1 MEEFIYNL
9 NSDGIVNTPI
19 FPENK
24 IKGIT
29 NFLKALL
36 FLIPPIYFM
45 YKIYFKKEKKD
56 FKSINEIND
65 YINEK
70 EKSSAVSKIIQGI
83 VFIIFG
89 IRLYFFFKPNKSQ
102 ISLGILIKYLQKKNI
117 ISDSF
122 YKILKKLKPEGM
134 SKYGE

>member
-19 FPENK
+19 IPENK

-89 IRLYFFFKPNKSQ
+89 IRLYFFFKPDKSQ

>member
-19 FPENK
+19 IPENK

-89 IRLYFFFKPNKSQ
+89 IRLYFFFKPDKSQ

-122 YKILKKLKPEGM
+122 YKILIKLKPEGM

>member
-19 FPENK
+19 IPENK

-89 IRLYFFFKPNKSQ
+89 IRLYFFFKPDKSQ

-117 ISDSF
+117 IYDNF